1 MKAAPEGVTMAKP
14 TKSPSERASARLVG
28 LIQNTDAHAGASGQF
43 DPWDHAEIELK
54 FRALQNTPAPAS
66 EVDEAVELEYFRLKD
81 VVNVADNAWEG
92 PLLHRPKFQVRAAIN
107 CLEKQKDIESGD
119 GFAVM
124 ESIAQCAAHGL
135 VLPAWLAASFIERY
149 ERVLSGASKGW
160 GEYDAF
166 GSVVPKG
173 QNIARVVANA
183 KFKPWAYEVALELL
197 SDNPQRPIDTG
208 FFEDVGGQIGRKST
222 TVQAL
227 IKHHCGD
234 GLFAPLKYVKDEL
247 LTGKTLEEIV
257 CNWVHTRHVLSLK
270 KMGFEHDS
278 LGNLV
283 EVDVKKF

>member
-1 MKAAPEGVTMAKP
+1 MAKP

-28 LIQNTDAHAGASGQF
+28 LIRKTGTQAGESGQF
-43 DPWDHAEIELK
+43 DPWQHAEIEFK

-66 EVDEAVELEYFRLKD
+66 EADKAVVLEYSRRED
-81 VVNVADNAWEG
+81 IENAADNAWAG
-92 PLLHRPKFQVRAAIN
+92 PLLHRPKFQVMAAKK

-119 GFAVM
+119 GFSVM
-124 ESIAQCAAHGL
+124 ESVAQCAAHGL

-160 GEYDAF
+160 GESDAF

-197 SDNPQRPIDTG
+197 ADHPQRPIDAG
-208 FFEDVGGQIGRKST
+208 FFEDVGEQIGRKST

-227 IKHHCGD
+227 IKHHCSD

-247 LTGKTLEEIV
+247 LTGKTLEEV
-257 CNWVHTRHVLSLK
+257 VSNWGHIQHELSLK
-270 KMGFEHDS
+270 KMDFEHDS

-283 EVDVKKF
+283 EIDVK